1 MDARENMGFDEVLM
15 EEEKTEDAKK
25 IVDFTAVA
33 PKRRPYSVWEVGGTE
48 YKLRLTGSVIDK
60 LEQKYKANL
69 LNVLAADGLPPL
81 SVMLTVIQAA
91 MQQHHH
97 GIKYHDVLSM
107 FDKYVDEG
115 GDQTMLY
122 ANVVMD
128 LLEVSGFF
136 TASEAEVL
144 KENLKELDT
153 NI

>member
-1 MDARENMGFDEVLM
+1 MDTMDNMGFDGVLM
-15 EEEKTEDAKK
+15 EEEKTEDSK
-25 IVDFTAVA
+25 IVDITTTM
-33 PKRRPYSVWEVGGTE
+33 PKRRPYSVWTVGGKE
-48 YKLRLTGSVIDK
+48 YRLRLTGIVIDK

-81 SVMLTVIQAA
+81 SVMLTVIQAS
-91 MQQHHH
+91 MQQHQH
-97 GIKYHDVLSM
+97 GVKYNDVLGM

-115 GDQTMLY
+115 GDQTKLY
-122 ANVVMD
+122 AEVVMD

-144 KENLKELDT
+144 RATLKDLDT